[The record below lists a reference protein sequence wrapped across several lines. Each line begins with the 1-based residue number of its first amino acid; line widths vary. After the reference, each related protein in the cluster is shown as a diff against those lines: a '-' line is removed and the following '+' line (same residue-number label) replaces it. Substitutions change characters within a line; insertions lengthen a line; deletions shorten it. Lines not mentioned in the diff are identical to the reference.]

1 MIYWQDEEKK
11 KKRKLR
17 LEMADQQVFMDG
29 DEVRERQHNM

>member
-1 MIYWQDEEKK
+1 MVYYQDEEKK

-29 DEVRERQHNM
+29 DEVRDRQDDI